1 MWTLQHFQQI
11 GLLAL
16 EASAVSVLLLILF
29 RLRTFFG
36 LAPLYIVLGS
46 FQYMQSILASSI
58 YIDLVPGIMVS
69 PGSVVLF
76 SANLFALLVVY
87 ICEDADEVRKLI
99 YGLVAANLSLSFLT
113 LLFRRYL
120 QDPTTTNF
128 FNLPLALF
136 SQDLRAM
143 ILGSATFLADVLL
156 IIIVFEALS
165 RITAR
170 FFFLRAYLALAGV
183 LALDTILFVTGCF
196 VERPEYSKMLVS
208 GLVGKSM
215 TALFYAG
222 ILALF
227 FHFFDKSESAS
238 AHNEGEIKDLFGV
251 LTYRQKF
258 EALRR
263 RLMRDP
269 LTGIFN
275 RRFFDEFLPSELERS
290 QKLGVSTSLLMIDVD
305 HFKQIN
311 DQHGHQQ
318 GDRVLARIAQI
329 LTDCSRSSDA
339 ACRFGG
345 EEFAIVMPDADNHAA
360 RRLAQRVQERL
371 LDHAGPGQE
380 GTETRGITATIGIAT
395 FPQGAETHEDLVELA
410 DRRLYA
416 GKKAGRNC
424 IVDATGVVN
433 SDAFRLSKKVG

>member
-1 MWTLQHFQQI
+1 MLTLQHLQQT
-11 GLLAL
+11 GSLAL
-16 EASAVSVLLLILF
+16 EACAVAILLLILF

-58 YIDLVPGIMVS
+58 YIDLAPGVMVS

-76 SANLFALLVVY
+76 SANLFALLLIY
-87 ICEDADEVRKLI
+87 ICEDASEVRKLI

-120 QDPTTTNF
+120 HDPTTTNF

-143 ILGSATFLADVLL
+143 VLGSATFLADVLL

-165 RITAR
+165 RVTSR
-170 FFFLRAYLALAGV
+170 FFFLRAYLALTGV
-183 LALDTILFVTGCF
+183 LALDTALFVTGCF
-196 VERPEYSKMLVS
+196 IERPEYLKMLVS
-208 GLVGKSM
+208 GLVGKSV
-215 TALFYAG
+215 TS
-222 ILALF
+222 LF
-227 FHFFDKSESAS
+227 FAAVLAIFLHFFDGSDLAS
-238 AHNEGEIKDLFGV
+238 GHREGEIKDLFGV

-275 RRFFDEFLPSELERS
+275 RRFFDEFLPGELERS
-290 QKLGVSTSLLMIDVD
+290 GKLGVPTSLLMIDVD
-305 HFKQIN
+305 HFKQVN

-339 ACRFGG
+339 PCRFGG
-345 EEFAIVMPDADNHAA
+345 EEFAVVMPDADNHAA
-360 RRLAQRVQERL
+360 RRLAQRVQQRL
-371 LDHAGPGQE
+371 CDQLGPGQP
-380 GTETRGITATIGIAT
+380 GTGDGITATIGIAT
-395 FPQGAETHEDLVELA
+395 FPHGAKTPDELVELA

-416 GKKAGRNC
+416 GKKAGRDC
-424 IVDATGVVN
+424 IVDATGIVN
-433 SDAFRLSKKVG
+433 ADAFRFSKRVV